1 MKFNWGHGLF
11 VVIILGITGFLTL
24 VFITTRERIDMVT
37 DEYYPKELK
46 YQDQIEKTKNY
57 NALTQKIELK
67 VNGDLAVIFPK
78 LTDKPEGITGN
89 IHIYRPSDKR
99 LDLQK
104 EIQLDTTFTAMFNKS
119 ALQSGKYE
127 VIIEWQANNQPY
139 LAKMP
144 LYID

>member
-24 VFITTRERIDMVT
+24 VFISTGERIDMVT

-57 NALTQKIELK
+57 NALAQKIELK
-67 VNGDLAVIFPK
+67 VNGDLAVVFPK

-99 LDLQK
+99 LDLEK
-104 EIQLDTTFTAMFNKS
+104 EIQLDTTYTTMFNKS
-119 ALQSGKYE
+119 VLQSGKYE

>member
-24 VFITTRERIDMVT
+24 VFITTQERIDMVT

-46 YQDQIEKTKNY
+46 YQKQIEKTKNY

-67 VNGDLAVIFPK
+67 VNGDLAVVFPK

-104 EIQLDTTFTAMFNKS
+104 EIQLDTTFTTMFNKS

-139 LAKMP
+139 FAKMP